1 MGFSSETHLL
11 PRAYKWIIHQE
22 AATEEAVNKRQY
34 KFTGDLKARLVVRSE
49 GVEWEVVSS

>member
-22 AATEEAVNKRQY
+22 AATEEAVKRQY